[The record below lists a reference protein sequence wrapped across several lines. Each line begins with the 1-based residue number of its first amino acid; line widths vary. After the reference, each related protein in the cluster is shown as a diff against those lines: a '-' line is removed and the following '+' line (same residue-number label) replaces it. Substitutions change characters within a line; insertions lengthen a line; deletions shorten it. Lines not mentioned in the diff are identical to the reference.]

1 VKKPRF
7 FPSGRRRGF
16 IFWTASILLALALT
30 VGTVTVQHTGSPLCQ
45 GLLGAGFPLPF
56 VCDASGESP
65 LSSVGKIDWAD
76 LDNINLI
83 GSLLDILFYTFA
95 LWVIGFIVGRIFQ
108 LGRRPGP

>member
-1 VKKPRF
+1 MP
-7 FPSGRRRGF
+7 GC
-16 IFWTASILLALALT
+16 IFLIVSLLLALALT
-30 VGTVTVQHTGSPLCQ
+30 VGVLFVQHTSSPLCQ

-56 VCDASGESP
+56 ICDASGESP

-76 LDNINLI
+76 LDSINLI
-83 GSLLDILFYTFA
+83 GSALDILFYTFA